1 MQIYLLRHGQTE
13 YNAQHRYQGQQDIPL
28 SAAGR
33 AQLRPAGFMPDVAYV
48 SPLIRAR
55 QTAEIFFPGCPQI
68 IVQDLREMCFGS
80 FEGRHYIHI
89 EHDPAYLAWLEANKT
104 AAARMG
110 SAFRIF
116 VTAAVPPL
124 PNWWKKALRST
135 NSSW

>member
-80 FEGRHYIHI
+80 FEGRHYICLLYTS
-89 EHDPAYLAWLEANKT
+89 D
-104 AAARMG
+104 AADE
-110 SAFRIF
+110 
-116 VTAAVPPL
+116 L
-124 PNWWKKALRST
+124 
-135 NSSW
+135 

>member
-55 QTAEIFFPGCPQI
+55 QTAEIFFPPFSPSKN
-68 IVQDLREMCFGS
+68 L
-80 FEGRHYIHI
+80 
-89 EHDPAYLAWLEANKT
+89 
-104 AAARMG
+104 
-110 SAFRIF
+110 
-116 VTAAVPPL
+116 PL
-124 PNWWKKALRST
+124 PFSYLFNLNNPNRQFL
-135 NSSW
+135 

>member
-55 QTAEIFFPGCPQI
+55 QTA
-68 IVQDLREMCFGS
+68 
-80 FEGRHYIHI
+80 
-89 EHDPAYLAWLEANKT
+89 
-104 AAARMG
+104 
-110 SAFRIF
+110 
-116 VTAAVPPL
+116 
-124 PNWWKKALRST
+124 
-135 NSSW
+135 

>member
-1 MQIYLLRHGQTE
+1 MQIDLLRHGQTE

-33 AQLRPAGFMPDVAYV
+33 AQLRPAGFMPDVVYV

-68 IVQDLREMCFGS
+68 IVQALREMSTTPTTLPGWKPT
-80 FEGRHYIHI
+80 RLL
-89 EHDPAYLAWLEANKT
+89 P
-104 AAARMG
+104 ARMG

>member
-89 EHDPAYLAWLEANKT
+89 EHDPNYLAWLEANKT
-104 AAARMG
+104 AAHPDGGAHSG
-110 SAFRIF
+110 F
-116 VTAAVPPL
+116 L
-124 PNWWKKALRST
+124 
-135 NSSW
+135 

>member
-55 QTAEIFFPGCPQI
+55 ADGGNLFPR
-68 IVQDLREMCFGS
+68 L
-80 FEGRHYIHI
+80 
-89 EHDPAYLAWLEANKT
+89 PADHCTGLAGNVLWQ
-104 AAARMG
+104 
-110 SAFRIF
+110 F
-116 VTAAVPPL
+116 
-124 PNWWKKALRST
+124 
-135 NSSW
+135 